1 MRDKRE
7 IVEELA
13 EIGENPG
20 GIEGVEGEWE
30 GYSWEDWGVGT
41 TNEIK
46 IEIWVRVNKSE

>member
-7 IVEELA
+7 IVGELA